1 MRWDALK
8 ERWDDWALCATPDG
22 IKFQHDGTQY
32 HEFFGQPDDEA
43 VVCDTTVLL
52 VPAAPDVTLPPTQQS
67 CTLAADPWLPT
78 WDVLE
83 TSQRAVDGQN
93 VTVRHVRMT
102 IEDDD
107 QYPEH
112 TVIDWYLASNGLPVE
127 VSATKSSRQRPRSAP
142 SSTTRSSTSS
152 WGR

>member
-1 MRWDALK
+1 
-8 ERWDDWALCATPDG
+8 
-22 IKFQHDGTQY
+22 
-32 HEFFGQPDDEA
+32 
-43 VVCDTTVLL
+43 
-52 VPAAPDVTLPPTQQS
+52 
-67 CTLAADPWLPT
+67 
-78 WDVLE
+78 VLE

-127 VSATKSSRQRPRSAP
+127 VSATKSSRSASQIGAIQYDEEFHLELGSMTP
-142 SSTTRSSTSS
+142 LQ
-152 WGR
+152 